1 MGTTKNEI
9 ENLKKQLSE
18 ANKTIEE
25 QNKMIKDLKKK
36 LNQVNVFS
44 NNTISNYK
52 NNINELQNIINQK
65 NLKIQE
71 LQMQMNNQISS
82 VGTNF
87 VSVNDIM
94 TVNFVS
100 GDKNLSF
107 AVPCVKNNTFA
118 EVEEKLYQRY
128 EEYRDSNN
136 NYITK
141 GKLVLRFKKICDNG
155 INDGDVVQLIKIE

>member
-71 LQMQMNNQISS
+71 LQMQMNNQISR

-118 EVEEKLYQRY
+118 EVEEKLYKKFP
-128 EEYRDSNN
+128 EYRETNN
-136 NYITK
+136 SFIAE
-141 GKLVLRFKKICDNG
+141 GKQVLRFKTIEENNIG
-155 INDGDVVQLIKIE
+155 SGLPVILIIPS